1 MRLGRLHHVVLE
13 RALFERRAEVLLV
26 CSLNSLLFL
35 ILVVG
40 FLLWLFVADNLG
52 LNLIIGLI
60 SLGSLWFNELWGMH
74 FVIFT
79 LFLLLR
85 DDLAVLIM
93 VVKGNIINSSL
104 LDLLLLRGNGES
116 VAFELSLID
125 LIFLLLLL
133 MFHALS

>member
-1 MRLGRLHHVVLE
+1 M
-13 RALFERRAEVLLV
+13 
-26 CSLNSLLFL
+26 
-35 ILVVG
+35 
-40 FLLWLFVADNLG
+40 
-52 LNLIIGLI
+52 
-60 SLGSLWFNELWGMH
+60 
-74 FVIFT
+74 
-79 LFLLLR
+79 R

-133 MFHALS
+133 IFHALS